1 MNPILLSEK
10 QRIDNL
16 FDRISKLPVDEEF
29 YAHWS
34 RYLCVLISGF
44 IENAM
49 RILLTEYSKNKSHP
63 NVSNYVSKQIK
74 GITNLNNERI
84 LQLLGSFDSKWR
96 TVIEQK
102 ISDAQKDAIDSI
114 VANRHNIVH
123 GRSVG
128 ITITRVKNY
137 YLSILA
143 VISTIESDCLSD

>member
-16 FDRISKLPVDEEF
+16 FDRISELPVNDEF
-29 YAHWS
+29 HAHWS

-96 TVIEQK
+96 TVVEQK

-137 YLSILA
+137 YLSILS

>member
-10 QRIDNL
+10 QRLDSL
-16 FDRISKLPVDEEF
+16 FDRISTLPIDDEIH
-29 YAHWS
+29 AHWS

-49 RILLTEYSKNKSHP
+49 RILLTEYTKNKSHP

-74 GITNLNNERI
+74 GITNLNNEKI
-84 LQLLGSFDSKWR
+84 LQLLGSFDSEWR
-96 TVIEQK
+96 NVIEQK
-102 ISDAQKDAIDSI
+102 ITDAQKDAIDSI

-128 ITITRVKNY
+128 ITVPRVKNY
-137 YLSILA
+137 YHRILA
-143 VISTIESDCLSD
+143 VIDAIESDCLSV

>member
-10 QRIDNL
+10 QRIDSL
-16 FDRISKLPVDEEF
+16 FDRISTLPIDEEF

-49 RILLTEYSKNKSHP
+49 RILLTEYSKSKSHP

-74 GITNLNNERI
+74 RITNLNIEKI
-84 LQLLGSFDSKWR
+84 LQLLGSFDSEWR
-96 TVIEQK
+96 NVVEQN
-102 ISDAQKDAIDSI
+102 ITDAQKDAIDSI
-114 VANRHNIVH
+114 IANRHNIVH

-128 ITITRVKNY
+128 ITIHRVKNY
-137 YLSILA
+137 YLCTLA
-143 VISTIESDCLSD
+143 VIHTIESDCLSD

>member
-1 MNPILLSEK
+1 MNPKLLSEK
-10 QRIDNL
+10 QRLDSL

-29 YAHWS
+29 HAHWS

-84 LQLLGSFDSKWR
+84 LQLLGAFDSEWR
-96 TVIEQK
+96 SVIEKK
-102 ISDAQKDAIDSI
+102 ITDAQKDAIDSI

-128 ITITRVKNY
+128 ITVSRVKNY
-137 YLSILA
+137 YLCILA
-143 VISTIESDCLSD
+143 VINTIEKECLSN